1 VLAYR
6 FKRTAMQEISTLI
19 TTVGFPIAMCLLLY
33 WQMLKNNEKH
43 ESEVNGLNDTINK
56 NTIVL
61 TELTTLIKSM
71 TNEK

>member
-1 VLAYR
+1 VLAYH

>member
-1 VLAYR
+1 
-6 FKRTAMQEISTLI
+6 MQEISTLI